1 MSALKES
8 ILQKLD
14 TLPDPALRQVLD
26 FMSFLSWKGE
36 GDGGSVLAAAGRLAG
51 EPMSAAQ
58 IEEALYGPDRRE
70 PR

>member
-36 GDGGSVLAAAGRLAG
+36 GDGSVLTAAGWLSG
-51 EPMSAAQ
+51 EPMSAMQ
-58 IEEALYGPDRRE
+58 IEEALYGPDRRG

>member
-8 ILQKLD
+8 IIQKLD

-36 GDGGSVLAAAGRLAG
+36 GEGGSVLAASGRLSG

-58 IEEALYGPDRRE
+58 IEEALYGPASQGRK
-70 PR
+70 

>member
-36 GDGGSVLAAAGRLAG
+36 GDGESVLAVAGQLSG
-51 EPMSAAQ
+51 PPMSAVQ

-70 PR
+70 P